1 MLISINLDTIKG
13 KLERDFKLNESSSIS
28 RYDIAKAGIAVL
40 KAE

>member
-13 KLERDFKLNESSSIS
+13 KLERDFKLNKSSSIS
-28 RYDIAKAGIAVL
+28 RYDVAKTGIAVL